1 MADEQSAAA
10 DVVIVGGGFSGT
22 MLAAQLARRGHRSL
36 IIEKAGR
43 AGEGTAFSTGEPAHL
58 LNVRTEVM
66 SAWPDRLDDFDGW
79 LRARGEEAGGFVRRM
94 QFGAYLKEQLAE
106 AVTSGQ
112 VRVIDGEAVRAEP
125 ADNGWT
131 VRLDDGRSAAG
142 RHLALALGNQPPMPL
157 NIRGLEDSALVVDDP
172 WSDEGRRLAEQAAAE
187 QLPILIVGTGL
198 TMVDMV
204 LTLEAAGHD
213 APVTAVSRRG
223 LLPRPHTAQKAPPL
237 DGGAAPHGL
246 ASLWQWVRRQV
257 AGGDDWRAR
266 VDSLRPRT
274 AELWRGLSADERRR
288 FMRHARPWW
297 DVHRHRI
304 APQVAAQLKARIER
318 GTLEIMA
325 GRIVGAESRDS
336 RAQVRIARR
345 DGQAAVREAGLVMN
359 CTGPLHALT
368 ATRDPLLRQM
378 QDDGLIRPDP
388 LNIGIDCDERDAA
401 TGSPGVWA
409 LGPLS
414 KARRWE
420 IIAVPDIRGQAE
432 AVAVSISE
440 ELG

>member
-1 MADEQSAAA
+1 MTNEHPAAA

-22 MLAAQLARRGHRSL
+22 MLAAQLARRGLTS
-36 IIEKAGR
+36 IIVEKAGR
-43 AGEGTAFSTGEPAHL
+43 AGEGTAFSTSEPAHL
-58 LNVRTEVM
+58 LNVRTDVM
-66 SAWPDRLDDFDGW
+66 SAWPDRLDDFEQW
-79 LRARGEEAGGFVRRM
+79 LRARGEETGGYVRRM
-94 QFGAYLKEQLAE
+94 QFGAYLKEQLAG
-106 AVTSGQ
+106 AVATGR
-112 VRVIDGEAVRAEP
+112 VRVVGGEAVRADRDGEGWSVAL
-125 ADNGWT
+125 ADGE
-131 VRLDDGRSAAG
+131 RLDGRQM
-142 RHLALALGNQPPMPL
+142 ALALGNQPPMALRIP
-157 NIRGLEDSALVVDDP
+157 GLEGSALVVDDP
-172 WSDEGRRLAEQAAAE
+172 WSDEGRRLAEAAAAA

-223 LLPRPHTAQKAPPL
+223 LLPRPHLPERAAKL
-237 DGGAAPHGL
+237 DGGEAPHGL
-246 ASLWQWVRRQV
+246 APLWRWIRERV
-257 AGGDDWRAR
+257 AAGDDWRAR

-274 AELWRGLSADERRR
+274 AELWRGLSPTEQRR

-304 APQVAAQLKARIER
+304 APQVAAQLK
-318 GTLEIMA
+318 
-325 GRIVGAESRDS
+325 
-336 RAQVRIARR
+336 QRIARR
-345 DGQAAVREAGLVMN
+345 DGQAATREAGLVMN

-378 QDDGLIRPDP
+378 QDDGFIRPDP
-388 LNIGIDCDERDAA
+388 LNIGIDCDERDKA

-420 IIAVPDIRGQAE
+420 IIAVPDIRGQAQTVAE
-432 AVAVSISE
+432 AIAAD
-440 ELG
+440 LR